1 MNLKKLTLAKFW
13 VLNLIIKCYQYFLF
27 IARISHK
34 FFVKRVPSRS
44 TKGAAKVDVSYFTE
58 IPKSDISEHL
68 SFLYIYLCSTK
79 PLNILELGTR
89 GGESTKVL
97 EKYCSQMNIIG
108 RSIDLNTEPEW
119 LADSKFWSHYVGDDV
134 YLGQQINETK
144 KWPNGEIFHELDFIF
159 IDTSHLYM
167 HTLQEIQTYLPL
179 LKKGVGSIAF
189 HDSNLLFKPTRR
201 LDGQINLG
209 WDNQR
214 GVARAIEEY
223 FNFKFH
229 EDTLQVQ
236 LINDQK
242 FVFYHQPW
250 CNGFSI
256 LAPYHGASD
265 PLNY

>member
-1 MNLKKLTLAKFW
+1 
-13 VLNLIIKCYQYFLF
+13 
-27 IARISHK
+27 
-34 FFVKRVPSRS
+34 
-44 TKGAAKVDVSYFTE
+44 
-58 IPKSDISEHL
+58 
-68 SFLYIYLCSTK
+68 
-79 PLNILELGTR
+79 
-89 GGESTKVL
+89 
-97 EKYCSQMNIIG
+97 
-108 RSIDLNTEPEW
+108 
-119 LADSKFWSHYVGDDV
+119 
-134 YLGQQINETK
+134 
-144 KWPNGEIFHELDFIF
+144 
-159 IDTSHLYM
+159 
-167 HTLQEIQTYLPL
+167 
-179 LKKGVGSIAF
+179 
-189 HDSNLLFKPTRR
+189 LFKPTRR

-214 GVARAIEEY
+214 GVARAIVEY